1 MAAQRLKVG
10 VVQAAGQ
17 FLDREA
23 SIRRACGFIE
33 EAGLQGIA
41 ILGFPE
47 GFVPAHPVWYHYF
60 PASSRESFDFAAR
73 LFDNSV
79 EVAGPDLDPV
89 REAAAR
95 AGVNVVLG
103 VCERRPR
110 TTGTLFNT
118 QVFIDSTGRLLGKH
132 QKLTPTL
139 GERLVHAGGW
149 GDGLRVFETPVAR
162 VGGLICG
169 ENSNQLASFALAA
182 QGAQIHVASWPNH
195 FAQGEHRPAELVS
208 VISRGLAYSMGAFV
222 LSACGVISESMQ
234 HELAYTERDKAFLAD
249 LRHGGGSV
257 IVGPDSSVLAGP
269 MEGTEEGILS
279 AEIDLEQT
287 VRAKH
292 IHDYAGHYN
301 RSDVFTLRINRRV
314 GQFVDDSHGV
324 GPFEVLQER
333 DDAELSAELQP
344 AVGP

>member
-1 MAAQRLKVG
+1 
-10 VVQAAGQ
+10 
-17 FLDREA
+17 
-23 SIRRACGFIE
+23 
-33 EAGLQGIA
+33 
-41 ILGFPE
+41 
-47 GFVPAHPVWYHYF
+47 
-60 PASSRESFDFAAR
+60 
-73 LFDNSV
+73 
-79 EVAGPDLDPV
+79 
-89 REAAAR
+89 
-95 AGVNVVLG
+95 
-103 VCERRPR
+103 
-110 TTGTLFNT
+110 
-118 QVFIDSTGRLLGKH
+118 
-132 QKLTPTL
+132 
-139 GERLVHAGGW
+139 
-149 GDGLRVFETPVAR
+149 
-162 VGGLICG
+162 
-169 ENSNQLASFALAA
+169 
-182 QGAQIHVASWPNH
+182 
-195 FAQGEHRPAELVS
+195 
-208 VISRGLAYSMGAFV
+208 
-222 LSACGVISESMQ
+222 MQ